1 MYWLK
6 VLLLVSY
13 YSSVICSTQA
23 SAIWHL
29 NAKVNRL
36 HRQTN
41 MLQQDIDHIWNV
53 LSDAAINSR
62 YEGANQTNL
71 DDSSTNE
78 MIQLINASVIADI
91 KGLKLEV
98 EQLVNYARKGFR
110 SEKAYNRDAMVKLTN
125 SQNKLHSITTKEIAD
140 LNILLQMQRQLIN
153 ELTVKVED
161 GNKEQQQ
168 IMHNLTQDYKNKLA
182 ENKGEIQMQRQ
193 LINELTVKIEEG
205 NKEQQHIIHNLTQD
219 YKNKLEENKAEIQAC
234 KDQITSVGQALE
246 GVKQESEGNKK
257 MISSVKKRINEKL
270 LEVAAC
276 DDGWKSFLDHC
287 YFFSSEA
294 MTWDRAMEFCQNKN
308 SSLLEID
315 TNEEIRFILASAGAE
330 NFLWVGANDR
340 AEEGQFIWQ
349 SSKRPVQQ
357 HLWYNNEPNNSGGGE
372 DCAEFYK
379 HDKYRK
385 GKLNDSSCSKSSA
398 FVCESKKIIF

>member
-6 VLLLVSY
+6 VLVLVFY

-23 SAIWHL
+23 SAIRHL

-78 MIQLINASVIADI
+78 MLQLLNASVIADI

-110 SEKAYNRDAMVKLTN
+110 SEKAHNRDAMVKLTN
-125 SQNKLHSITTKEIAD
+125 SQNELQSKTTKEIAN
-140 LNILLQMQRQLIN
+140 LKILLQMQHQQMD
-153 ELTVKVED
+153 ELTFKVEKD
-161 GNKEQQQ
+161 
-168 IMHNLTQDYKNKLA
+168 
-182 ENKGEIQMQRQ
+182 
-193 LINELTVKIEEG
+193 

-219 YKNKLEENKAEIQAC
+219 YKDKLEENKAETQAC
-234 KDQITSVGQALE
+234 KDQITRVGQAVE

-257 MISSVKKRINEKL
+257 IISSVKSRINEKL
-270 LEVAAC
+270 WEVAAC
-276 DDGWKSFLDHC
+276 DDGWKSFLGHC

-294 MTWDRAMEFCQNKN
+294 TTWDKAMEYCQNN
-308 SSLLEID
+308 NGSLLEID
-315 TNEEIRFILASAGAE
+315 SNEEVQFILASAGAD
-330 NFLWVGANDR
+330 NLLWVGAHDR
-340 AEEGQFIWQ
+340 VKEGQFIWQ

-357 HLWYNNEPNNSGGGE
+357 HLWFKTEPNNSGDGE

-379 HDKYRK
+379 HDKYRE
-385 GKLNDSSCSKSSA
+385 GKLNDNTCSKSSA
-398 FVCESKKIIF
+398 FVCENKKIIF